1 MAALHAASFQRGWS
15 EDEFEKLL
23 LERNVVADRASLGTE
38 LVGFILSRIAADEAE
53 ILSIAVHT
61 SERKGGL
68 GRRLLDI
75 NMRRLAGLGVRS
87 LFLEVAQDNL
97 AARKLYQRA
106 SFRDVGRREAYYADR
121 DGAAALILRRELT

>member
-38 LVGFILSRIAADEAE
+38 LVGFILSRIAAGEAE
-53 ILSIAVHT
+53 ILSIAVHI
-61 SERKGGL
+61 SERKHGL

-75 NMRRLAGLGVRS
+75 NMRRMAGLGVRS

-106 SFRDVGRREAYYADR
+106 GFRDVGRREAYYADR

>member
-1 MAALHAASFQRGWS
+1 MRTQWQRFMLLPFNVAGARTNLKSSCWS
-15 EDEFEKLL
+15 
-23 LERNVVADRASLGTE
+23 AMSLPIVPVWGP
-38 LVGFILSRIAADEAE
+38 AE

-61 SERKGGL
+61 SERKHGL

-106 SFRDVGRREAYYADR
+106 GFRDVGRREAYYADR